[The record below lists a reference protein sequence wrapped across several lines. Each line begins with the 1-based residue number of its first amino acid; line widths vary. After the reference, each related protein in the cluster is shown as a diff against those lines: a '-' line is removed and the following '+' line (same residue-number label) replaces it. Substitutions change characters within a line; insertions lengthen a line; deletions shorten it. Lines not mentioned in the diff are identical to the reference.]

1 MLRRLRQ
8 WRPLYSWK
16 TLKKVEKITE
26 DAVLWEKEKK
36 YMSTFVI
43 GDIHGEYE
51 QLKVLL
57 AKMNFGKQDKLYVLG
72 DLVDRG
78 PDPIKTLQFL
88 MRLSNCICLVG
99 NHEFMAY
106 MGMKILLKE
115 VTEESVCDFA
125 EEDQEKL
132 KEWMLNGGAVT
143 IADFVGLSREE
154 RKEVMEY
161 LGNLETY
168 VELEVNG
175 QKYLMV
181 HAGLGNFSE
190 EKPMEEYTLDD
201 LIWARA
207 DYSIPYYK
215 DKIVITGHTPTQT
228 IPDNPHPGCIYRAN
242 NHIVMDCGAGFKE
255 GRLAGICLENGKE
268 YYAKE
273 N

>member
-1 MLRRLRQ
+1 
-8 WRPLYSWK
+8 
-16 TLKKVEKITE
+16 
-26 DAVLWEKEKK
+26 
-36 YMSTFVI
+36 MSTFVI
-43 GDIHGEYE
+43 GDIHGEYK

-115 VTEESVCDFA
+115 VTEESVRDFT

-143 IADFVGLSREE
+143 IADFIGLSREE

-215 DKIVITGHTPTQT
+215 DKIVVTGHTPTQT